1 LPAEAG
7 SDQRSGVRDQKNRTA
22 DTDRLLSREVQEVRD
37 SNKGDEGDRRFLI
50 GVPRNAEKD

>member
-1 LPAEAG
+1 VI
-7 SDQRSGVRDQKNRTA
+7 SDQGSGVRDQKNRTA